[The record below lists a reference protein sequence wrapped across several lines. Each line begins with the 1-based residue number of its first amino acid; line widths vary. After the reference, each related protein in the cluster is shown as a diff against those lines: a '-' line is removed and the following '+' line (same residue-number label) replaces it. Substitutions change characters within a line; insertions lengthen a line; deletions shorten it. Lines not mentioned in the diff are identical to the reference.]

1 MFSYPVLRQLIAV
14 VSACLLNLS
23 FITSLFFVCYL
34 LERHSSDVDHTVDLM
49 SQGEY
54 EFHDSKIQ

>member
-14 VSACLLNLS
+14 VSACLFDFG

-34 LERHSSDVDHTVDLM
+34 LERYSGDVDHTVDLM
-49 SQGEY
+49 FQGEY
-54 EFHDSKIQ
+54 ELHNS